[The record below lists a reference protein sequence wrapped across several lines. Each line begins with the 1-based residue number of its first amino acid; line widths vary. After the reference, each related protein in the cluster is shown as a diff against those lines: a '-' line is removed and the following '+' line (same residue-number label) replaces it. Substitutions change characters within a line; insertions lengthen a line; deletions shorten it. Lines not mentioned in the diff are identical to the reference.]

1 MEYQQCF
8 KGVSTFQLFKKT
20 LNSLHRQKTCISKVS
35 IITNIYSE
43 VLKDIKNGKRHY
55 TSGLINKKYN
65 DFFSMCY
72 MPETMLVNSF
82 ICSF

>member
-8 KGVSTFQLFKKT
+8 KGVSTLQLFFKI
-20 LNSLHRQKTCISKVS
+20 LDSLHRQKACISKVS

-43 VLKDIKNGKRHY
+43 VLKNIKNGKRHY
-55 TSGLINKKYN
+55 TSGLTNKKYN
-65 DFFSMCY
+65 GFFSMCY
-72 MPETMLVNSF
+72 MPKTMLIDSF